1 MENLVKDM
9 PFFEGEDP
17 SVVMELSFNMDRS
30 FFGPEEE
37 VVRSGDI
44 GDEMYFILEG
54 TVEVL
59 VDTRDSL
66 QPKSVATLTKGDFFG
81 EMALLEP
88 NHVRVATVKTI
99 TFCELRCLTAEFF
112 KLLSFS
118 YPQFGR
124 SLKAIVGAR
133 KKQHIAAGGRGVNRP
148 MTRSSSFNL
157 SREEAPSIVVRETP
171 KRSFNKPP
179 PADDSSFLLK
189 SIMSAV
195 REIKDDQTETTKRLN
210 AMGRD

>member
-81 EMALLEP
+81 EMVP
-88 NHVRVATVKTI
+88 
-99 TFCELRCLTAEFF
+99 LTTHS
-112 KLLSFS
+112 LMT
-118 YPQFGR
+118 YR
-124 SLKAIVGAR
+124 SLLF
-133 KKQHIAAGGRGVNRP
+133 H
-148 MTRSSSFNL
+148 
-157 SREEAPSIVVRETP
+157 
-171 KRSFNKPP
+171 
-179 PADDSSFLLK
+179 
-189 SIMSAV
+189 
-195 REIKDDQTETTKRLN
+195 
-210 AMGRD
+210 